1 MKLAIFKKEFCLTAV
16 EVLGL
21 LLPVHVAMLRY
32 RDTDRYIE
40 FCSSFGLHV
49 LLFSDTIQC
58 FSLRSLTF
66 WQ

>member
-21 LLPVHVAMLRY
+21 LLPVHMAMLRY
-32 RDTDRYIE
+32 RE
-40 FCSSFGLHV
+40 SCSSVSLHV
-49 LLFSDTIQC
+49 LLSSHTIQC